1 MSVRGLKCCL
11 MLLNKEA
18 LLFALL
24 SSRIQNTI
32 ADRFLFSPQINPSYS
47 VFFRRGAEIILR
59 RRGESQILS
68 NELRRNEN
76 ALTSDRLT
84 RCVLNQASV
93 TLRRTRFGEGIPEFG
108 LFITSVWRLRELPRT
123 WGPTLGGGFG
133 GSQTLHQLDDE
144 TSRSSSPLSFICI
157 SQTPVPHPM
166 CLSACLCV

>member
-32 ADRFLFSPQINPSYS
+32 ADRFLFSPQVNPSYS
-47 VFFRRGAEIILR
+47 ALFCLILPEIILR

-123 WGPTLGGGFG
+123 WGPTLGVLRRESDAASVG
-133 GSQTLHQLDDE
+133 
-144 TSRSSSPLSFICI
+144 
-157 SQTPVPHPM
+157 
-166 CLSACLCV
+166 

>member
-32 ADRFLFSPQINPSYS
+32 ADRFLFSPQVNPSYS
-47 VFFRRGAEIILR
+47 LFFRRGAEIILR

-84 RCVLNQASV
+84 RCASNQASV

-123 WGPTLGGGFG
+123 WGPTLGGVVLRRESDAASVG
-133 GSQTLHQLDDE
+133 
-144 TSRSSSPLSFICI
+144 
-157 SQTPVPHPM
+157 
-166 CLSACLCV
+166 